1 MLVKNTIIALIL
13 AAPAFAAPVTSTTK
27 STSTSTSATAKPATV
42 KVSNKAALTKAAV
55 SKAVGKVA
63 ADRAEDLK
71 LRKELRAVDGQLG
84 RDSSKVR
91 KLEKGDKATTKL
103 SKSTTA
109 KNTAKFSALKVPKNK
124 LNLRVGT
131 TSHRVGHTLTTP
143 GSGRSSL
150 GSALSTGRSRFGSS
164 LRSAPGTGRSPF
176 SPSLRTA
183 VGTGRSPY
191 SPSFRNEASPYGF
204 GGYGGYSPGFQ
215 SPGFGGNMN
224 EQISFKP
231 VTGGGYQEDISWQ
244 PQSQQLNRRALTPT
258 SPSAPLTPTT
268 PSAALTPLEPS
279 VPKHKNRKSAAL
291 HQHTFSDAIQLATLL
306 SQAEKVVNGLQ
317 AQLNQP
323 PTVFHNL
330 KRKSK
335 FRRPTTPITPIT
347 PATPATPSTPA
358 PVHAA

>member
-91 KLEKGDKATTKL
+91 KLEKGDKTTAKL

-109 KNTAKFSALKVPKNK
+109 KLSALGLSKNK

-150 GSALSTGRSRFGSS
+150 GSALSTGRS
-164 LRSAPGTGRSPF
+164 PF

-191 SPSFRNEASPYGF
+191 SPSFRNAASPYGF